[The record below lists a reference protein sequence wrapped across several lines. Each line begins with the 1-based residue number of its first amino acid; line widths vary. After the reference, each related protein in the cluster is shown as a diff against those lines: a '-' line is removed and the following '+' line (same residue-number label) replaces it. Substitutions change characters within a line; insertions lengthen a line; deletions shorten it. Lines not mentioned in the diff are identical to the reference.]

1 MLIQSRAGFEVN
13 FLSIGRARNMTMSDV
28 NLTFGWVWIV
38 CGFASGAVLGLFFY
52 DPDWLGG
59 YGSWRRRMVRLGHI
73 SFIGTGLLNVAFA
86 LTLSLSESPAPPI
99 AVWLFVVGAVTMPLV
114 CFLSAW
120 RDGLRHL
127 FPIPVASLIGAGLS
141 LIFQVLL

>member
-1 MLIQSRAGFEVN
+1 MADL
-13 FLSIGRARNMTMSDV
+13 

-52 DPDWLGG
+52 DNDWLGG

-73 SFIGTGLLNVAFA
+73 AFIGTGLLNVAFA
-86 LTLSLSESPAPPI
+86 LTLRHSEVPAPPI

-114 CFLSAW
+114 CLLAAW
-120 RDGLRHL
+120 RDGWRHL

>member
-1 MLIQSRAGFEVN
+1 MGSMNLLLGWIWITGG
-13 FLSIGRARNMTMSDV
+13 FLS
-28 NLTFGWVWIV
+28 
-38 CGFASGAVLGLFFY
+38 GAILGLFFY

-73 SFIGTGLLNVAFA
+73 SFIGTGLLNLAFVF
-86 LTLSLSESPAPPI
+86 TIVSLETVAPPI
-99 AVWLFVVGAVTMPLV
+99 ASWLFVVGALSMPLI

-120 RDGLRHL
+120 RDWLRHL
-127 FPIPVASLIGAGLS
+127 FPLPVTSLIGAGLS